1 MCDRDVVLPDD
12 MLNCPRCS
20 GPASPVSIDE
30 LAVRHFTS
38 SQTYR
43 LIKLSS
49 RRPLPLAREIMA
61 EFKVSRATAVRDL
74 AALRRFQ
81 SQGVGP
87 RHPDGPPPA
96 FSFHDE
102 VRA

>member
-1 MCDRDVVLPDD
+1 MCDRDAILPDD

-20 GPASPVSIDE
+20 GPAVPASIDE

-38 SQTYR
+38 SQTFR

-49 RRPLPLAREIMA
+49 RRPLPLAHEIMA

-87 RHPDGPPPA
+87 RYPEGQPPA
-96 FSFHDE
+96 FRFAGAS
-102 VRA
+102 A